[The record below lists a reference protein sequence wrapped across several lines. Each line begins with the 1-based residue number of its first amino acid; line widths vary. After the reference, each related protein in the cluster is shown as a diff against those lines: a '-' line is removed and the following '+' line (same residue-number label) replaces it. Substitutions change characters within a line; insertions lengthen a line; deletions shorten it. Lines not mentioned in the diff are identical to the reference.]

1 LTRRRLVEQIHA
13 CARACGYSY
22 GALIIIQESRSNPFD
37 TPAALF
43 KTGHGCRL
51 LGTEFTS
58 VITVPVL
65 YTRTQQKSNLNLI
78 SYKPLLTQKEAF
90 KLDHLHQFSS
100 RSR

>member
-51 LGTEFTS
+51 LGKIGFIPVS
-58 VITVPVL
+58 VL
-65 YTRTQQKSNLNLI
+65 CTRTQQKSNLNLI